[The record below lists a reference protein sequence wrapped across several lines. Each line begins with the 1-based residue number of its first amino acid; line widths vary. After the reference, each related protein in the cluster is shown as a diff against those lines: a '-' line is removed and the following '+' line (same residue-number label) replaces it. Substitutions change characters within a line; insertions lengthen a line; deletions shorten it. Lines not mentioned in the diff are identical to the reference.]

1 MDETVAAL
9 ATCKQDQRKKTETQS
24 LLTSA
29 HSPVL
34 QAEKKKNES
43 SSGDQ
48 TWAYPEPA
56 LLQKQHPAGSPM
68 LLPSSGGFQDGLQRS
83 SPWDSRPC
91 GLPSLNQGWFV
102 WLVAHG
108 SDCHFWD

>member
-48 TWAYPEPA
+48 I
-56 LLQKQHPAGSPM
+56 
-68 LLPSSGGFQDGLQRS
+68 
-83 SPWDSRPC
+83 
-91 GLPSLNQGWFV
+91 
-102 WLVAHG
+102 
-108 SDCHFWD
+108 